1 MATRKLRDWQEA
13 GLIDAET
20 AERIR
25 AYEDSHARPLALWA
39 VIGIA
44 ALAIGLGLVSIVA
57 ANWDAIPGMVR
68 LAIHMALIAGGAAA
82 LWRFGPELA
91 TDKPWAHEA
100 AIFVLGALGLTFMG
114 HLGQVYQTSSP
125 LWQPVG
131 LWLLLFAPLL
141 MSRGLSWLS
150 SLMLM
155 GALVFAVWN
164 YAMNTAPQHD
174 ASDHVTMARIAAV
187 LSWPVLMAGLA
198 AWMRARGARDEFW
211 RRVAQLALAYAVIM
225 ASVAAIASGME
236 NFRNDPDSAVA
247 VTGGLVVLAIGVVA
261 ALVVRR
267 WRRSASGTS
276 EALIL
281 AGAAAMP
288 LTAYVLSGSQLVGG
302 LLFLLFWTGIAA
314 AALRA
319 GWRGVFQL
327 AVAVIAIRLIVLS
340 FELASDLLTS
350 GAGLIASGLL
360 ILGVAWVAVRVSKTY
375 APPAE
380 GEPG

>member
-1 MATRKLRDWQEA
+1 MATRKLRDWQDA
-13 GLIDAET
+13 GLIDAAT
-20 AERIR
+20 VERIR

-44 ALAIGLGLVSIVA
+44 ALAIGLGLISIVA
-57 ANWDAIPGMVR
+57 ANWEAIPGTVR
-68 LAIHMALIAGGAAA
+68 LGIHFALIALAAGA
-82 LWRFGPELA
+82 LWRLGPALA
-91 TDKPWAHEA
+91 AEKPWAHEA
-100 AIFVLGALGLTFMG
+100 AIFVFGALGLTFMG
-114 HLGQVYQTSSP
+114 HLGQVYQTSAL
-125 LWQPVG
+125 LWEPVG

-150 SLMLM
+150 ALMLM
-155 GALVFAVWN
+155 GGLVFAVWN
-164 YAMNTAPQHD
+164 YAMNTAPGHG
-174 ASDHVTMARIAAV
+174 ANDHVTMARIAAV

-198 AWMRARGARDEFW
+198 AWMRARGARDAFW
-211 RRVAQLALAYAVIM
+211 RRVAQLAMAYAVAM
-225 ASVAAIASGME
+225 ASLAAIIAGTDDL
-236 NFRNDPDSAVA
+236 RHGPDSSVA
-247 VTGGLVVLAIGVVA
+247 ITGGLVVLAIGLVA
-261 ALVVRR
+261 ALLVRR

-281 AGAAAMP
+281 CGAAAMP
-288 LTAYVLSGSQLVGG
+288 LAAYLLSGSQLIGG

-319 GWRGVFQL
+319 SWRGVFQL
-327 AVAVIAIRLIVLS
+327 AVAVIAIRLIILS

-360 ILGVAWVAVRVSKTY
+360 ILGVAWLAVRVSKTY

-380 GEPG
+380 GDAA